1 MAVCTVRKNFV
12 WNFLRMTIYRYVL
25 KINNLYLEDDEKFQG
40 AKFHTANWDKSVS
53 IKALKTMFH
62 NFSYVIVN
70 QNCRIPF
77 RNCFRK
83 PWYVRF
89 FSSAWMLV
97 PFFLAFTISISL
109 KTAEWSK
116 ALPMNLTRCFFK
128 LLDFLP

>member
-12 WNFLRMTIYRYVL
+12 LNFLRMTICRYVL
-25 KINNLYLEDDEKFQG
+25 KINNLYFEDDEKFQG

-62 NFSYVIVN
+62 NFSYVTVN
-70 QNCRIPF
+70 QNSRIPF
-77 RNCFRK
+77 GNCLRK
-83 PWYVRF
+83 PWYVF
-89 FSSAWMLV
+89 FLGLECWFL
-97 PFFLAFTISISL
+97 FFLAFTILISL